1 MRFYCTPRQQ
11 RERSRQAGAGGASE
25 EQEKNWSLSCLQWG
39 RQDSRVWI
47 PAPPL
52 TQCELLGVT
61 LPLFGPQGS
70 HLKNGSNDN
79 PCSSASRSR
88 GWPITV
94 IRLTLS
100 IHICCVTAL
109 WKHKKPSGPDV
120 YYCITWLWGL
130 RCQFQIQPYH
140 LVAVCCWVGHILS
153 LSLNLNISNVGSWDC
168 CKD

>member
-1 MRFYCTPRQQ
+1 M
-11 RERSRQAGAGGASE
+11 
-25 EQEKNWSLSCLQWG
+25 G
-39 RQDSRVWI
+39 RILLKLLRVNFLLGILGPQDNLCIFALPARVVKPI
-47 PAPPL
+47 LHATHL

-94 IRLTLS
+94 IRVTLS